1 MLLNGQKVKTL
12 EIEYMRCS
20 LHHDN
25 HLFIGTEEEMIFMIS
40 LPDFTILDRFI
51 TQSYVFSIEALDK
64 TRLVVGQYQGF
75 IDILQISSEEGK
87 LSKLQQV
94 RPFTANVYKIVS
106 LGDGNLVFGC
116 GNGLFFGKVI

>member
-20 LHHDN
+20 LHHNN

-64 TRLVVGQYQGF
+64 TRLVVG
-75 IDILQISSEEGK
+75 
-87 LSKLQQV
+87 
-94 RPFTANVYKIVS
+94 
-106 LGDGNLVFGC
+106 
-116 GNGLFFGKVI
+116 